1 MPTYTVV
8 EGDTLWKIGVSHG
21 LSLDTATEEMFAA
34 NPQLHGSED
43 LQIGQVINIPGNQGG
58 GQDNLDQGAALN
70 IQNQARH
77 EASQR
82 GRARNDLVWDNDLAN
97 AAAQWA
103 N

>member
-70 IQNQARH
+70 IQNQG
-77 EASQR
+77 EK
-82 GRARNDLVWDNDLAN
+82 
-97 AAAQWA
+97 
-103 N
+103 